1 MEALQQRDITVFAI
15 AQGTSLVYRRLNT
28 LTRYANPTGGAVF
41 YPAKNSGFA
50 ETYQKITQMAR
61 NKYVIGFAPKGNV
74 ESITFRKLE
83 VRLTSKSIKADRI
96 RSRNGYYATPH

>member
-1 MEALQQRDITVFAI
+1 MEALQQREITVFAI
-15 AQGTSLVYRRLNT
+15 AQGASLLYRRLNT

-41 YPAKNSGFA
+41 YPERTVGLLRPTKRSHRWPATS
-50 ETYQKITQMAR
+50 TYSA
-61 NKYVIGFAPKGNV
+61 YAPKGSV